1 MVLPIGIFSTF
12 YAVLCYHLY
21 DVVKNFLKYL
31 DETTINDNDVILK
44 QYLSIRKLVL
54 EADSELSLLMF
65 MSSLFYACAM
75 YFGIA
80 SILHSEDY
88 TSSGSYLSLVTI
100 WLVFIASNT
109 AFVVMAIFGSLVW
122 ETSTDIWEKAQELMN
137 TEQNPTFSQKR
148 FLAVSEKG
156 LTMTAWKITP
166 VKRSFILA
174 TMGTIFTYCI
184 LLDTIAN

>member
-1 MVLPIGIFSTF
+1 MVLPIGLFSIY
-12 YAVLCYHLY
+12 YALLCYHLY
-21 DVVKNFLKYL
+21 DVVKNFCKYI
-31 DETTINDNDVILK
+31 DETTINDYGVILK

-65 MSSLFYACAM
+65 TSSLYYACAM
-75 YFGIA
+75 YFGIS

-88 TSSGSYLSLVTI
+88 TSSGSYLGLVTI

-109 AFVVMAIFGSLVW
+109 AFVVMAIFGSIVC
-122 ETSTDIWEKAQELMN
+122 EISTDVWEKAEELMN
-137 TEQNPTFSQKR
+137 TEKNPTFSQKR

-156 LTMTAWKITP
+156 FTMTAWKITP

-174 TMGTIFTYCI
+174 TLGTIFTYCI
-184 LLDTIAN
+184 LLDNIMN